1 MDFYGMYIYFAPLA
15 FFWLYEIAIFSPYI
29 HDILGP
35 ITPQKDEFITADLVI
50 KPALDFDFC
59 IHVLNQVIPEDLPLP
74 MGKDKGFK
82 IHGTGIT
89 TGFPQNGLK
98 GLRGIQAGA
107 L

>member
-59 IHVLNQVIPEDLPLP
+59 IHVLNQVIPEDLPFP
-74 MGKDKGFK
+74 WER
-82 IHGTGIT
+82 IRVSGIT
-89 TGFPQNGLK
+89 TGCPQNGLK
-98 GLRGIQAGA
+98 ALRGIQARA